1 LGVLVVVAIVIRQQ
15 QRNKYVR
22 SLVRGRLEPY
32 VSLFVEVLVV
42 AEVALVS
49 VLLRSLLPL
58 RLAWI

>member
-15 QRNKYVR
+15 QLNKYVR

-58 RLAWI
+58 RLA